1 MHYSN
6 ILVRRRVKLFCNDL
20 KKLKIITYAS
30 GNIMLTCVTS
40 LMMVCILFC
49 IMIYCI
55 RLRIS
60 NEVFVDVEDSVTAS
74 CMAGLSIDIKKFH
87 DTFITG
93 KADVV
98 VESPYESYSLFKDTL
113 KLNLNIDS
121 NDMINNLYV
130 RKYIIYNISYDRN
143 QESDDN
149 RNIDIYEFDENG
161 IVNEI
166 HKKDKFVYAPNG
178 IKIVNTSVFADVYF
192 NLKIWGDTYADCHKQ
207 FLTQADK
214 R

>member
-1 MHYSN
+1 
-6 ILVRRRVKLFCNDL
+6 
-20 KKLKIITYAS
+20 
-30 GNIMLTCVTS
+30 
-40 LMMVCILFC
+40 MM
-49 IMIYCI
+49 
-55 RLRIS
+55 
-60 NEVFVDVEDSVTAS
+60 
-74 CMAGLSIDIKKFH
+74 
-87 DTFITG
+87 
-93 KADVV
+93 V

-149 RNIDIYEFDENG
+149 KNIDIYEFDENG

>member
-1 MHYSN
+1 
-6 ILVRRRVKLFCNDL
+6 
-20 KKLKIITYAS
+20 
-30 GNIMLTCVTS
+30 ML
-40 LMMVCILFC
+40 
-49 IMIYCI
+49 
-55 RLRIS
+55 
-60 NEVFVDVEDSVTAS
+60 S
-74 CMAGLSIDIKKFH
+74 CDANQALS
-87 DTFITG
+87 TN
-93 KADVV
+93 
-98 VESPYESYSLFKDTL
+98 
-113 KLNLNIDS
+113 LNLYFHNWQK
-121 NDMINNLYV
+121 
-130 RKYIIYNISYDRN
+130 KYIIYNISYDRN

-149 RNIDIYEFDENG
+149 KNIDIYEFDENG